1 MQYTNEQRRP
11 SFKEEMRKI
20 WRAVEQVVILAMLHH
35 GDLFEET
42 EGLLAGDRPRLLGGA
57 AATHEKELKEQLKA
71 VGK

>member
-1 MQYTNEQRRP
+1 M
-11 SFKEEMRKI
+11 
-20 WRAVEQVVILAMLHH
+20 EQVVILAMLHH